1 MKIIFKISSILI
13 VAFAFTGCGR
23 TEHKVDLKN
32 DILGDA
38 GSDPKCQRGKCE
50 AIDYALVNESGAS
63 IETATA
69 KGKVG
74 EEVQWTV
81 KIKTS
86 DNAKR
91 IKIAVA
97 QAPLW
102 MKKKQGAEPGSIVI
116 SGTPTEFVSKSTIV
130 ILARDIARCA
140 MMESV
145 AKDCM
150 SPDKA
155 FEKYDRKVNLVY
167 SIDDGKDNGG
177 GNSSNNSNNN
187 SNNNVAPN
195 PAPAPT
201 PPPSN
206 NCDKNSGILGS
217 IAGNIP
223 FVGGLFNKGSG
234 C

>member
-32 DILGDA
+32 DVLGDA

-50 AIDYALVNESGAS
+50 AIEYALVNESGAS

-81 KIKTS
+81 RIKTP

-145 AKDCM
+145 GKDCM
-150 SPDKA
+150 SPDKT

-177 GNSSNNSNNN
+177 GN